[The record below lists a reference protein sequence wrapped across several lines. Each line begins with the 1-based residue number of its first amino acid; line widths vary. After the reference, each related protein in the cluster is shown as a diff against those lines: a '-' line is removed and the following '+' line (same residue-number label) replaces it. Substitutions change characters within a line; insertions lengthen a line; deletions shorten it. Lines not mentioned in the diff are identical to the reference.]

1 MVFIH
6 LALYHLIS
14 IYLPVFEQVWFV
26 CLFVCF
32 FRSELASC
40 CNAVHNF
47 IASQN
52 NTPLGSN
59 MSYEVDSKKT
69 ILITEDIFR
78 MLPVVRTV
86 SLPVI
91 VITVSYILWNSN
103 RAALFLWKSPF
114 TLYAFPHSLCVTS
127 FLAFLCQWYRHEQH
141 LIDLI
146 VGRVTAEPKL
156 LPVVAVS

>member
-6 LALYHLIS
+6 LALYHLNS

-26 CLFVCF
+26 FF

-91 VITVSYILWNSN
+91 IITVSYILWNSN
-103 RAALFLWKSPF
+103 RAAFFYFSGRAPLPCMLFLF
-114 TLYAFPHSLCVTS
+114 HFVRLFFSL
-127 FLAFLCQWYRHEQH
+127 
-141 LIDLI
+141 
-146 VGRVTAEPKL
+146 P
-156 LPVVAVS
+156 LPVV